1 MGVRRNVDE
10 ADPRS
15 PRGGASL
22 IGPSEG
28 SGPFPT
34 GAGLAS
40 VLQTSWNTVP
50 GISLSSTTVASG
62 PSEPTTALP
71 FASCAVT
78 TRRIAGKAL
87 FPAHRSR
94 RLALIARVEDQGMR
108 RVEFENKKT
117 ATAAMTTAVTPRLP

>member
-1 MGVRRNVDE
+1 MSGGMSTKRIRV
-10 ADPRS
+10 P

-40 VLQTSWNTVP
+40 VLQTSWKTVP
-50 GISLSSTTVASG
+50 GIALSSTTVASG
-62 PSEPTTALP
+62 PSEPITARP

-78 TRRIAGKAL
+78 TRRIAGKACSL
-87 FPAHRSR
+87 LIDHAALRWSR
-94 RLALIARVEDQGMR
+94 ALRMGACGAWT
-108 RVEFENKKT
+108 FENRKT
-117 ATAAMTTAVTPRLP
+117 ATAAMTTAATPRLP